1 MTIEQLLRT
10 MLILLI
16 LTLGVR
22 LFLTGFALR
31 QERITEQKLGEIQTV
46 VSTLETLNGEMKTI
60 LIQLRETPRQEAIPA
75 GTTTT
80 P

>member
-1 MTIEQLLRT
+1 MTIEHMLQT

-46 VSTLETLNGEMKTI
+46 VSTLETLNGEMQTI
-60 LIQLRETPRQEAIPA
+60 LIQLRETSRQEAIPA

>member
-1 MTIEQLLRT
+1 MTIERMLQT
-10 MLILLI
+10 ILILLI
-16 LTLGVR
+16 LTLSVR
-22 LFLTGFALR
+22 LLLTGFALR

>member
-1 MTIEQLLRT
+1 MTIEHMLRT
-10 MLILLI
+10 ILILLI

-46 VSTLETLNGEMKTI
+46 VSTLETLNGEMQTI
-60 LIQLRETPRQEAIPA
+60 LIQLRETSRQEAIPA
-75 GTTTT
+75 GTTTA